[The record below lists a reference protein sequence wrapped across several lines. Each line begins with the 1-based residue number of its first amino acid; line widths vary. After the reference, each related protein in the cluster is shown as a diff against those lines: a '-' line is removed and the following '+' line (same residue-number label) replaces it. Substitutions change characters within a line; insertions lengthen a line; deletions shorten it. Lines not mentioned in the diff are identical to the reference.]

1 MLKFQLLIK
10 LQQTSCPKTTKQLV
24 APLSYTCQFRKFSS
38 VEKKPDLNYDGSNLP
53 TSIKV
58 VICGGGVMG
67 AAVAYHLAELGWGQN
82 TVLIE
87 QGR

>member
-1 MLKFQLLIK
+1 MRYQLFIK
-10 LQQTSCPKTTKQLV
+10 LHQSSCPLNTRQLV
-24 APLSYTCQFRKFSS
+24 TPLSHAYQRRLSS

-53 TSIKV
+53 ASIKV

-67 AAVAYHLAELGWGQN
+67 AAVAYHLGELGWGNN